1 MSRNL
6 KKFAGC
12 GARPAI
18 QYVLNTRTPIN
29 TRVEGRA
36 NLRDTHMVDT
46 TRVGMMRSGT
56 TSKRRRT
63 NSQAVG
69 LLQGA
74 HKKDVCVRTKFC
86 VTHPGLNK

>member
-6 KKFAGC
+6 KKFSGC

-18 QYVLNTRTPIN
+18 QYVLKDTPIN
-29 TRVEGRA
+29 TCVEGRA

-46 TRVGMMRSGT
+46 TMVGIMRSGT

-69 LLQGA
+69 LLQ
-74 HKKDVCVRTKFC
+74 DV
-86 VTHPGLNK
+86 